1 MKVLYDTSVLI
12 AALLVRHVNHTIA
25 LPSLERARLGEVQGD
40 LSTHS
45 LAELYSVMTRLPK
58 PLSVLP
64 EEAVAALGDLTTYL
78 APVPLVAADYQG
90 AIALMAGL
98 KLPGGGGVYDA
109 VIATAAVK
117 AEVDH
122 IITLNA
128 KDFVRLGAEI
138 AALVQVPA

>member
-1 MKVLYDTSVLI
+1 VKVLYDTSVLI
-12 AALLVRHVNHTIA
+12 AALLVRHTNHAIA
-25 LPSLERARLGEVQGD
+25 LPSLERARLREVQGY

-64 EEAVAALGDLTTYL
+64 DEAVATLADLTTYL
-78 APVPLVAADYQG
+78 EPVPLVAADYQG

-98 KLPGGGGVYDA
+98 KLPGGGVYDA

-117 AEVDH
+117 VEVDF
-122 IITLNA
+122 IITLNP
-128 KDFVRLGAEI
+128 KDFVRLGEAI